1 MSSSSTPLDRPLDGG
16 GGGWSAFN
24 VSTDIMVAA
33 IVFLFVVIVFVFFL
47 HVYARIFWRRGDSD
61 GADGRWRRR
70 FVFAPDQDPALPTQR
85 GLDPTVLKSLPVTTF
100 LAEDFKDGGLEC
112 AVCLCELAEGENAR
126 LLPKCHHGFHV
137 DCIDM
142 WFQSHST
149 CPLCRSPVGPESASP
164 EPRFVEIPSSDGVS
178 GDGVFTESLNFP
190 TNVLFWGT
198 QDDVASGGAGGAA
211 TVVQSPREGTTNSS
225 SSDSGLGSSS
235 SSSSSS
241 VGKSDGALV
250 IEIPRREGF
259 SLSSPRTPSPMPL
272 SRFSSEEMR
281 SPATR
286 LRSLRR
292 FLTRENRS
300 SPSSVPCSPS
310 GGDIEQGTVVAK
322 SPMGL

>member
-16 GGGWSAFN
+16 GRWNVIN
-24 VSTDIMVAA
+24 VSTDVMVAT

-47 HVYARIFWRRGDSD
+47 HVYARVFWRRGDSAD
-61 GADGRWRRR
+61 ADGRRRRR
-70 FVFAPDQDPALPTQR
+70 FVFAPDQDPAFPAQR
-85 GLDPTVLKSLPVTTF
+85 GLDPTVLKSLPVTAF
-100 LAEDFKDGGLEC
+100 RAEDFKDGGLEC
-112 AVCLCELAEGENAR
+112 AVCLSELAEGENAR

-149 CPLCRSPVGPESASP
+149 CPLCRSPVGQESASP
-164 EPRFVEIPSSDGVS
+164 EQRFMEIPSRDGVS

-198 QDDVASGGAGGAA
+198 QDDVASG
-211 TVVQSPREGTTNSS
+211 VQSPREGTTNSS

-235 SSSSSS
+235 SPSSSSS
-241 VGKSDGALV
+241 SSPVGKSGGALV

-259 SLSSPRTPSPMPL
+259 WLSSPRTPSPMPL